1 MVRHCKYEDRVEI
14 HDPFLPRKPFT
25 NSPIRG
31 IIIRAL
37 FQKNNN
43 GGGCKM
49 KLIKTVDAEGAVLC
63 HDITQI
69 IKGVTKDAVFRKG
82 HIVAKEDIPV
92 LLSVGKDQLY
102 VWEKEEGMLHE
113 NDGTEILCAMCKGE
127 HMERSQAKEGKIELT
142 AACDGLLKVDNKG
155 LKAVNGFGQ
164 MMIATRHGNF
174 AVKKGDKLAGTRI
187 IPLVI
192 EEEKMTKAKEAA
204 MAATGNKPIL
214 NLLPFKHKKVGIVTT
229 GNEVFYGR
237 IKDTFTPV
245 IEGKLA
251 EFDTEIIDHVTWND
265 DDTKVTASILDMIHK
280 GADIVVCTGG
290 MSVDP
295 DDKTPLA
302 IKNTGAD
309 IVSYGAPVLPGA
321 MFMLAYYQVT
331 EGDDPRTVAIMGL
344 PGCVMYAKRTIFDL
358 VLPRVMADDK
368 VTAEELAAL
377 GLGGLCLNCPVCTFP
392 NCGFGKGV

>member
-1 MVRHCKYEDRVEI
+1 MCWCYS
-14 HDPFLPRKPFT
+14 
-25 NSPIRG
+25 NN
-31 IIIRAL
+31 AL
-37 FQKNNN
+37 FTENNN
-43 GGGCKM
+43 GRLHKNIIM

-82 HIVAKEDIPV
+82 HVVTKEDIPV

-113 NDGTEILCAMCKGE
+113 NDGAEILCAMCKGE

-265 DDTKVTASILDMIHK
+265 DDKVTTSILDMIHK

-377 GLGGLCLNCPVCTFP
+377 GPGGLCLNCPVCTFP

>member
-1 MVRHCKYEDRVEI
+1 
-14 HDPFLPRKPFT
+14 
-25 NSPIRG
+25 
-31 IIIRAL
+31 
-37 FQKNNN
+37 
-43 GGGCKM
+43 M

-82 HIVAKEDIPV
+82 HIVTKEDIPV

-113 NDGTEILCAMCKGE
+113 NDAAEVLCAMCKGE
-127 HMERSQAKEGKIELT
+127 HMERSQAKEGKIELS
-142 AACDGLLKVDNKG
+142 AACDGLLKINNNG

-192 EEEKMTKAKEAA
+192 EEEKMTRAKEAA

-229 GNEVFYGR
+229 GNEVYYHR
-237 IKDTFTPV
+237 IEDTFTPV
-245 IEGKLA
+245 IKEKLA
-251 EFDTEIIDHVTWND
+251 EYDTEVIGQEICND
-265 DDTKVTASILDMIHK
+265 DHEKITKAILSFIER
-280 GADIVVCTGG
+280 GADLVLCTGG

-302 IKNTGAD
+302 IKNTGAE

-321 MFMLAYYQVT
+321 MFLLSYYN
-331 EGDDPRTVAIMGL
+331 GNIPIIGL

-358 VLPRVMADDK
+358 ALPRIMADDK
-368 VTAEELAAL
+368 ISAEELAAL
-377 GLGGLCLNCPVCTFP
+377 GEGGLCLNCPVCTFP
-392 NCGFGKGV
+392 NCGFGK